1 MKNIVKITTLVAFM
15 FATVAGMA
23 REPKLDV
30 TTLGDSKSI
39 LLTMDASSQGVT
51 VQLLDSDSN
60 SIYFE
65 KMSNGSFSKKLN
77 LKDLKSGKYYL
88 TTDNGLKNSV
98 YTIFLDSRDAKII
111 DFKEDIKPFFRKNEN
126 RVFMNFLN
134 LDKSEITLKV
144 YDQNYRLV
152 FSETVTNELIVE
164 KAFNFEGAYPGSYM
178 VVVSDAENTYREEF
192 VVN

>member
-1 MKNIVKITTLVAFM
+1 MKTIVKITTLVAFM

-30 TTLGDSKSI
+30 TTLGDSKSV
-39 LLTMDASSQGVT
+39 LLTMDASSQRVT
-51 VQLLDSDSN
+51 VQLLDSDYN

-77 LKDLKSGKYYL
+77 LKDLESGKYYL
-88 TTDNGLKNSV
+88 TTDNGITKGV
-98 YTIFLDSRDAKII
+98 YTISLDNSDAKII
-111 DFKEDIKPFFRKNEN
+111 DFKEDVKPFFRKSES

-134 LDKSEITLKV
+134 LDKSEISLKV

-152 FSETVTNELIVE
+152 FSETVSDELIVE

-178 VVVSDAENTYREEF
+178 VVVSDDKNTYREEF